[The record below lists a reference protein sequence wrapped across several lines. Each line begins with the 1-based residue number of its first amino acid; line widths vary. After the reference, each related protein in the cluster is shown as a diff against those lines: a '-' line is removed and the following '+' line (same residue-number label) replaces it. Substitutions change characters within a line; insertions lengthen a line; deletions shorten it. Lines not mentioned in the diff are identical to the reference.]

1 MAREERDHRS
11 RMRDPRQRARAAL
24 SITPLIDVVFQ
35 LLIYFLLTAG
45 FVVNERHLRTEPA
58 VEEAAAQGPQLA
70 LEEEPLRITLTRG
83 AGGASISVDGAL
95 GLARARGAERPADL
109 AALARFLEGALL
121 GEDAMQGE
129 GRDGGA
135 LTAGHP
141 VRISADGDVPW
152 EDVVRVFNTVVGAG
166 YRSVAFG
173 GAT

>member
-11 RMRDPRQRARAAL
+11 RMRDPRQRARAVL

-45 FVVNERHLRTEPA
+45 FVVNERHLRTESA
-58 VEEAAAQGPQLA
+58 AEAAAPQRPQLA
-70 LEEEPLRITLTRG
+70 LEEEPLRIMVARG
-83 AGGASISVDGAL
+83 AGGAAISVDGAL

-109 AALARFLEGALL
+109 AALARFLEGAKL
-121 GEDAMQGE
+121 GE
-129 GRDGGA
+129 GREGGA
-135 LTAGHP
+135 LTAEHP
-141 VRISADGDVPW
+141 MRISADGDVPW

>member
-45 FVVNERHLRTEPA
+45 FVVNERHLRTETVP
-58 VEEAAAQGPQLA
+58 EAAAAQRSTLA
-70 LEEEPLRITLTRG
+70 LEEEPLLISLARG
-83 AGGASISVDGAL
+83 ADGASISVDGAL
-95 GLARARGAERPADL
+95 GLARARGSERPADI
-109 AALARFLEGALL
+109 AALSRFLDEALL
-121 GEDAMQGE
+121 SEDRA
-129 GRDGGA
+129 GGA
-135 LTAGHP
+135 LTANHP
-141 VRISADGDVPW
+141 VRISAVGEVAW
-152 EDVVRVFNTVVGAG
+152 EDVVRVFNAVVGAG

>member
-1 MAREERDHRS
+1 
-11 RMRDPRQRARAAL
+11 MRDPRQRARAVL

-45 FVVNERHLRTEPA
+45 FAVNERHLRTESA
-58 VEEAAAQGPQLA
+58 AEAAAPARQRLA

-83 AGGASISVDGAL
+83 AGGASISVGGAL

-109 AALARFLEGALL
+109 AALARFLEGAML
-121 GEDAMQGE
+121 GDGVKLGV

-135 LTAGHP
+135 LTAEHP

>member
-11 RMRDPRQRARAAL
+11 RMCDPRQRARAAL

-70 LEEEPLRITLTRG
+70 LEEEPLRITLARG

-109 AALARFLEGALL
+109 AELARFLESVMLV
-121 GEDAMQGE
+121 E
-129 GRDGGA
+129 GREGGA
-135 LTAGHP
+135 LTAEHP

-152 EDVVRVFNTVVGAG
+152 EDVVRVFNMVVAAG